1 VGGHPL
7 RSPTRRR
14 LGRPLPYQLADG
26 PQAPPKAASLR
37 KPLEHGFKT
46 RAPHAVLAVLS
57 DCYSP
62 LPGRSPTC
70 YAPIRHSAQSCDRTA
85 FDLHV
90 LSTPPA
96 FILSQDQTLR
106 MNCFRHFDLA
116 VSCPEIVRCERLAF
130 TPNTLIGRPT
140 HRLAVQASLTT
151 GVASYHSSVVKVQR
165 AALQAGSGARAEA
178 DSTTSPSP
186 SSRET
191 KNRCKAP
198 AFASALRGPLYLLA
212 CLVLP
217 MPAGLNVEQAI
228 L

>member
-1 VGGHPL
+1 MGGHPL

-37 KPLEHGFKT
+37 IPLVHGFKT

-57 DCYSP
+57 NCYSP

-70 YAPIRHSAQSCDRTA
+70 YAPIRHSAFPCGQAA

-106 MNCFRHFDLA
+106 MNCETFGSKD
-116 VSCPEIVRCERLAF
+116 PIVRRSFVTSHPPKRRALLG
-130 TPNTLIGRPT
+130 PPT
-140 HRLAVQASLTT
+140 HRRSVQAALTT
-151 GVASYHSSVVKVQR
+151 GVASYHSSVVKVRR
-165 AALQAGSGARAEA
+165 AVFERTATLPHPRPLRQGRRKTDATVTPLHRPTGVRSMRLSGFARQ
-178 DSTTSPSP
+178 
-186 SSRET
+186 
-191 KNRCKAP
+191 
-198 AFASALRGPLYLLA
+198 LRG
-212 CLVLP
+212 
-217 MPAGLNVEQAI
+217 LNIIAQS

>member
-7 RSPTRRR
+7 RSPTRRC

-26 PQAPPKAASLR
+26 PQAPPKAARLLA
-37 KPLEHGFKT
+37 PLEHGFKT

-70 YAPIRHSAQSCDRTA
+70 YAPIRHSAQPCGQAA

-106 MNCFRHFDLA
+106 MNCKTTQPKSR
-116 VSCPEIVRCERLAF
+116 CPEIVCYWPSVF
-130 TPNTLIGRPT
+130 GRWPT
-140 HRLAVQASLTT
+140 GPRTHPRTVQACLTT
-151 GVASYHSSVVKVQR
+151 GVASYHSSVVKVPR
-165 AALQAGSGARAEA
+165 RVSAGARADGLYHTPQPPVKTDEK
-178 DSTTSPSP
+178 PMQP
-186 SSRET
+186 LFLLHRPPGL
-191 KNRCKAP
+191 AP
-198 AFASALRGPLYLLA
+198 LSFVWLRVGLA
-212 CLVLP
+212 ARNVD
-217 MPAGLNVEQAI
+217 LNS

>member
-7 RSPTRRR
+7 RSPTRRC

-26 PQAPPKAASLR
+26 PQAPPKAARLR
-37 KPLEHGFKT
+37 EPLEHGFKT
-46 RAPHAVLAVLS
+46 RAPYAVLAVLS

-106 MNCFRHFDLA
+106 MNCFRRFSPKTKSSGDR
-116 VSCPEIVRCERLAF
+116 SCERLAF
-130 TPNTLIGRPT
+130 TPNALIGQPT
-140 HRLAVQASLTT
+140 HRPTIQASLTT
-151 GVASYHSSVVKVQR
+151 GVASYHSSVVKVHR
-165 AALQAGSGARAEA
+165 
-178 DSTTSPSP
+178 
-186 SSRET
+186 
-191 KNRCKAP
+191 
-198 AFASALRGPLYLLA
+198 
-212 CLVLP
+212 
-217 MPAGLNVEQAI
+217 AGLLPGA
-228 L
+228 

>member
-14 LGRPLPYQLADG
+14 LGRPLPCQLADG
-26 PQAPPKAASLR
+26 PQAPPKAAPFR
-37 KPLEHGFKT
+37 VPLEHGFKT

-70 YAPIRHSAQSCDRTA
+70 YAPIRHSATPCGAAA

-106 MNCFRHFDLA
+106 MNCSDVLTRKSPH
-116 VSCPEIVRCERLAF
+116 PEIVRCEPAGLRPLA
-130 TPNTLIGRPT
+130 LIGQPT
-140 HRLAVQASLTT
+140 HRPTVQAALTT
-151 GVASYHSSVVKVQR
+151 GVASYHSAVVKVRR
-165 AALQAGSGARAEA
+165 ATPESRVRRQSRRTLPHPPTPRQERRKTDAKSL
-178 DSTTSPSP
+178 PSHRP
-186 SSRET
+186 GRGRSMLLFG
-191 KNRCKAP
+191 
-198 AFASALRGPLYLLA
+198 FAHNP
-212 CLVLP
+212 
-217 MPAGLNVEQAI
+217 
-228 L
+228 